1 MTENGHRP
9 QPPGAASSYP
19 GAPSGVTPAY
29 PGAPPGVTPAYP
41 GAPPSAPSFTD
52 EIHSAVEYERGL
64 AVKALL
70 SIALVALVLVLRVA
84 FFG

>member
-1 MTENGHRP
+1 MTENCHRP
-9 QPPGAASSYP
+9 QRPGAE
-19 GAPSGVTPAY
+19 T
-29 PGAPPGVTPAYP
+29 AYP
-41 GAPPSAPSFTD
+41 GAPPSAPSFED
-52 EIHSAVEYERGL
+52 EIHHAIAYERGL

>member
-9 QPPGAASSYP
+9 QPPG
-19 GAPSGVTPAY
+19 
-29 PGAPPGVTPAYP
+29 TPAYP
-41 GAPPSAPSFTD
+41 GAPPSAPSFED
-52 EIHSAVEYERGL
+52 EIEEAVEYERGL

-70 SIALVALVLVLRVA
+70 ALGLVALVLVLRVA

>member
-9 QPPGAASSYP
+9 QPPAA
-19 GAPSGVTPAY
+19 
-29 PGAPPGVTPAYP
+29 TPAYP
-41 GAPPSAPSFTD
+41 GAPPSAPSFEE
-52 EIHSAVEYERGL
+52 EIENAVAYERGL

>member
-1 MTENGHRP
+1 MTENGQRP
-9 QPPGAASSYP
+9 HKADA
-19 GAPSGVTPAY
+19 
-29 PGAPPGVTPAYP
+29 TPAYP
-41 GAPPSAPSFTD
+41 GAPPSAPSFED
-52 EIHSAVEYERGL
+52 EIETAVEYERGL

>member
-1 MTENGHRP
+1 MSRDGQHP
-9 QPPGAASSYP
+9 QPPAAE
-19 GAPSGVTPAY
+19 AAY
-29 PGAPPGVTPAYP
+29 PGAPPT
-41 GAPPSAPSFTD
+41 APSFDD
-52 EIHSAVEYERGL
+52 EVEADVEYERGL